1 MRCALCDGGEASRCA
16 DRILVFGPETDSVYM
31 KPIEYGS
38 EPMYDDWKPAF
49 HCPECGVQSGSYHHL
64 DCELEI
70 CPNCGDQLV
79 DCSCT
84 PGVLDETELPY

>member
-1 MRCALCDGGEASRCA
+1 MRCALCGDA
-16 DRILVFGPETDSVYM
+16 DSTQCEDRVLVFGVETESTRM
-31 KPIEYGS
+31 TPIEFGS

-49 HCPECGVQSGSYHHL
+49 HCPECGVSSGSYHHL

-79 DCSCT
+79 DCACT
-84 PGVLDETELPY
+84 PGVLDEHETIS